1 MAKYTEVNKK
11 WNDKNEARKLYINKR
26 STTKNFILNLA
37 IEDDLEQ
44 IEKYIE
50 ERHRLKSI
58 LKKDTII
65 CKEIKWDASSN
76 KKCISFLFVYNTS

>member
-11 WNDKNEARKLYINKR
+11 WNDKNEARKLYSNKR

-50 ERHRLKSI
+50 ERRNNLYR
-58 LKKDTII
+58 
-65 CKEIKWDASSN
+65 N
-76 KKCISFLFVYNTS
+76 KMGCIR

>member
-44 IEKYIE
+44 IEKDIE
-50 ERHRLKSI
+50 ERRNNL
-58 LKKDTII
+58 
-65 CKEIKWDASSN
+65 ERN
-76 KKCISFLFVYNTS
+76 KMGYIR

>member
-11 WNDKNEARKLYINKR
+11 RNDKNEARKLYINKR

-44 IEKYIE
+44 
-50 ERHRLKSI
+50 SI
-58 LKKDTII
+58 LKKDAII
-65 CKEIKWDASSN
+65 CKEIKWDASGN

>member
-26 STTKNFILNLA
+26 SKTKNFILNLA

-50 ERHRLKSI
+50 ERRNNL
-58 LKKDTII
+58 
-65 CKEIKWDASSN
+65 
-76 KKCISFLFVYNTS
+76 

>member
-26 STTKNFILNLA
+26 STTKNFILNLP

-50 ERHRLKSI
+50 ERHNNL
-58 LKKDTII
+58 
-65 CKEIKWDASSN
+65 
-76 KKCISFLFVYNTS
+76 

>member
-50 ERHRLKSI
+50 ERRNKMG
-58 LKKDTII
+58 
-65 CKEIKWDASSN
+65 CIK
-76 KKCISFLFVYNTS
+76 